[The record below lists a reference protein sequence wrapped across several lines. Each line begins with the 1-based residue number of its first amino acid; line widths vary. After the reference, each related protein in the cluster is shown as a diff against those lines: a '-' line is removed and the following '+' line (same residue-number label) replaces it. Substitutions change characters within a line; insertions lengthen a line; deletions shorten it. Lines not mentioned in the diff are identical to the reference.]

1 MVGRKKTN
9 GFSVSEDTGG
19 LLKNVT
25 QLSEALGVSPCFV
38 KRMKWAG
45 FPMPGGRSTVQ
56 WALAWL
62 KANPDFRQRDWTKP
76 RPGGGHQPHS
86 GVDR

>member
-1 MVGRKKTN
+1 MEMRRLRR
-9 GFSVSEDTGG
+9 SDG

-25 QLSEALGVSPCFV
+25 NLAEALGVSPVFV

-45 FPMPGGRSTVQ
+45 FPMPGGRSTRA

-62 KANPDFRQRDWTKP
+62 KAHPDFKQSEWTRPRRDA
-76 RPGGGHQPHS
+76 GHPAES
-86 GVDR
+86 AADK

>member
-1 MVGRKKTN
+1 ME
-9 GFSVSEDTGG
+9 SG

-25 QLSEALGVSPCFV
+25 NLAKALGVSPVFV

-45 FPMPGGRSTVQ
+45 FAMPGGFSTVE

-62 KANPDFRQRDWTKP
+62 QANPSFRQKDWTGPK
-76 RPGGGHQPHS
+76 RGDGHQREQ
-86 GVDR
+86 GVGK